1 MCKIL
6 DALHEYVPS
15 VTEKTELISDDGETI
30 THLDYYLIRQLLG
43 GDYLTVARANGAIGI
58 RSNHEDAI
66 GALKG
71 LIPVIEDWHTRM
83 TFMQVSHV
91 YFNMAVY

>member
-30 THLDYYLIRQLLG
+30 SHLDYYLIRQLLG

-66 GALKG
+66 GAVGHHISDHGTINSTAILFFYHIRK
-71 LIPVIEDWHTRM
+71 
-83 TFMQVSHV
+83 
-91 YFNMAVY
+91 

>member
-30 THLDYYLIRQLLG
+30 SHLDYYLICIWVYQFNHVSAQDHGTLPQLK
-43 GDYLTVARANGAIGI
+43 V
-58 RSNHEDAI
+58 
-66 GALKG
+66 
-71 LIPVIEDWHTRM
+71 LINRTSVPKKPGEI
-83 TFMQVSHV
+83 
-91 YFNMAVY
+91 